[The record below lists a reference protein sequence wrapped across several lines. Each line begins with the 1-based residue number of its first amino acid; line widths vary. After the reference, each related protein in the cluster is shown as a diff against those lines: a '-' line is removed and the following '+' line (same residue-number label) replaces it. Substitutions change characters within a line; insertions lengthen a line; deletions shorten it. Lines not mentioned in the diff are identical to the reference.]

1 MHARCT
7 CLGSGAE
14 GMRARQA
21 LMLYLVGSAEQPP
34 APAPLLPA
42 SEPLPIDALL
52 SAAGLLS
59 LAQGAPI
66 RHAHRR
72 LCLHLIHIPKSKQVL
87 YRVWG
92 RRVRWHV
99 PAYHARTFT
108 RELLCGQLSRACTVG
123 CPAAR
128 RACA

>member
-72 LCLHLIHIPKSKQVL
+72 LCLHSIYIS
-87 YRVWG
+87 
-92 RRVRWHV
+92 
-99 PAYHARTFT
+99 
-108 RELLCGQLSRACTVG
+108 
-123 CPAAR
+123 
-128 RACA
+128 